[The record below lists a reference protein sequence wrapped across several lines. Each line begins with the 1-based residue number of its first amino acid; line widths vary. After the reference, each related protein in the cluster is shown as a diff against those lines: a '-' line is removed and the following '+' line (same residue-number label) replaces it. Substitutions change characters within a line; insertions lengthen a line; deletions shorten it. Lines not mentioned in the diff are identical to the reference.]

1 MAKTVYTTEE
11 IELQDGTEVT
21 LKPATI
27 KVLRKF
33 MKMLNEMTSLGQP
46 QKDENGKDIEVS
58 DDDLEDRSITMLLA
72 MAGLL
77 LEREIPEKVKQ
88 KGWLEDTLDI
98 QTVYKII
105 EVCGGVKLND
115 PKMLERVM
123 DQMAGAGTN

>member
-1 MAKTVYTTEE
+1 MAKTVYTTED

-33 MKMLNEMTSLGQP
+33 MKMLNEMTNLTPSEG
-46 QKDENGKDIEVS
+46 EE
-58 DDDLEDRSITMLLA
+58 DDLEDRSIDLLLK

-88 KGWLEDTLDI
+88 EGWLEETLDMP
-98 QTVYKII
+98 TVYKVI

-123 DQMAGAGTN
+123 DQMSEAGTN

>member
-33 MKMLNEMTSLGQP
+33 MKMLNEMTNLKPNEEDG
-46 QKDENGKDIEVS
+46 E
-58 DDDLEDRSITMLLA
+58 DDLEDRSIELLLK

-88 KGWLEDTLDI
+88 KGWLEETLDMP
-98 QTVYKII
+98 TVYKVI

-123 DQMAGAGTN
+123 DQMEAAGTN

>member
-1 MAKTVYTTEE
+1 
-11 IELQDGTEVT
+11 
-21 LKPATI
+21 
-27 KVLRKF
+27 
-33 MKMLNEMTSLGQP
+33 MTSLGEKK
-46 QKDENGKDIEVS
+46 KDEDGNEIEPNP
-58 DDDLEDRSITMLLA
+58 DDLEDQSITLLIE

-88 KGWLEDTLDI
+88 KGWLEDTLDM

-123 DQMAGAGTN
+123 EQMEAAGTS

>member
-1 MAKTVYTTEE
+1 VAKTVYTTED

-33 MKMLNEMTSLGQP
+33 MKMLNEMTNLTPSEG
-46 QKDENGKDIEVS
+46 EE
-58 DDDLEDRSITMLLA
+58 DDLEDRSIDLLLK

-88 KGWLEDTLDI
+88 KGWLEETLDMP
-98 QTVYKII
+98 TVYKVI

-123 DQMAGAGTN
+123 DQMSEAGTN